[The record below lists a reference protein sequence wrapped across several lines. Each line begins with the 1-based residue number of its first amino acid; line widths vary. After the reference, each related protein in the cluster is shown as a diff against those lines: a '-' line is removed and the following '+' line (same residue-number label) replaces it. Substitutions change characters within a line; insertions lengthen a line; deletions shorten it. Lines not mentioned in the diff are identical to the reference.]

1 MLRERMLRTGLKTR
15 IFGTKIYTFETIDS
29 TNNCAKAVAAC
40 GAVEGTVVFS
50 EQQTSGKGR
59 LGRLWVANPNENLTF
74 SVILRPRITPDQ
86 LDVLP
91 LYVAVAVAQAVE
103 KATGLDV
110 VCKWPND
117 LLIRGKKFAGILIE
131 GSVKQNNVEY
141 VVVGIG
147 INVNQR
153 QFAADLAS
161 KATSLQLEGKGEID
175 RAILFRET
183 LVSLESNYTKV
194 SSDGFD
200 SVLPLWLGRT
210 KMLNKPVSVLQ
221 QGQTFTGIMKGLSPE
236 GGLVLLADGIEKVL
250 TAPEATV
257 IRM

>member
-1 MLRERMLRTGLKTR
+1 MLRERTLRTGLKTR
-15 IFGTKIYTFETIDS
+15 VFGTKIYTFETIDS
-29 TNNCAKAVAAC
+29 TNNCAKAVAGC
-40 GAVEGTVVFS
+40 GAAEGTIVFA
-50 EQQTSGKGR
+50 EQQTSGRGR

-74 SVILRPRITPDQ
+74 SVILRPGIAPDQ
-86 LDVLP
+86 LNVLP

-103 KATGLDV
+103 KSTGLEV
-110 VCKWPND
+110 ECKWPND

-131 GSVKQNNVEY
+131 GSVKQNAVEH

-147 INVNQR
+147 INVNQQ
-153 QFAADLAS
+153 QFPDDLAS
-161 KATSLQLEGKGEID
+161 KATSLRLETSREID
-175 RAILFRET
+175 RALLFRDI
-183 LVSLESNYTKV
+183 LVSLENHYTKV

-221 QGQTFTGIMKGLSPE
+221 QGQTITGIMKGLSPE
-236 GGLVLLADGIEKVL
+236 GGLVVLTDGTEKVL
-250 TAPEATV
+250 AAPEATV